1 MLCIRIVE
9 EYKCSVIRRA
19 LFRVYTDAV
28 REKQQALQLQEFAAL
43 LQLFD
48 VIKYGTKIRIA
59 VSADIKVLQHV
70 IEMLR
75 VGDFGIRLDACVA
88 LYDMQVYLSEEI
100 LLLHKYRERLVK
112 EFLYYFAC
120 A

>member
-9 EYKCSVIRRA
+9 KYKCSVIRRA

-48 VIKYGTKIRIA
+48 VIKYGTKICVTVA
-59 VSADIKVLQHV
+59 ADIKVLQHV
-70 IEMLR
+70 IEMLW

-88 LYDMQVYLSEEI
+88 LYDMHVDRAEKAVAVQ
-100 LLLHKYRERLVK
+100 
-112 EFLYYFAC
+112 
-120 A
+120 